1 MKLIAK
7 SAVLLAI
14 IAALLSFIKFD
25 YCRTNGWSPPS
36 DYIHA
41 CYSDLP
47 ALFGERGLITNT
59 WPYSSATNAVEYPP
73 VTGVVMWATSFI
85 VSDLVSDN
93 GDKYRN
99 YFDVN
104 ALLIALLFIASVIFL
119 KKLKPQLWY
128 LLPVAPAVVASLY
141 INWDIWAVVS
151 ALAAI
156 YYFDVGKYNKS
167 AIALGLSIATK
178 FFPIVLLLPIAL
190 ILFRKSKVKE
200 LIRYLAITSATW
212 LLINLPFIIT
222 TPVGWFRF
230 FKLNSERA
238 ADWGSIWHA
247 LEIFGWEISPLNLIS
262 IIAFAIL
269 ALAFML
275 FVYGIPEVPTLA
287 SIAFF
292 LVAIFAITS
301 KVYSP
306 QYVLWLTPLAILAMV
321 DKKDRSDFW
330 IWQFAELIYHFAIWQ
345 YLAEIAGAEFAIP
358 AGAYA
363 TAILLRVA
371 ALTWFCL
378 RLMRRS
384 TPKFGPQ
391 NLEFLSGVGQG
402 YA

>member
-1 MKLIAK
+1 
-7 SAVLLAI
+7 
-14 IAALLSFIKFD
+14 
-25 YCRTNGWSPPS
+25 
-36 DYIHA
+36 
-41 CYSDLP
+41 
-47 ALFGERGLITNT
+47 
-59 WPYSSATNAVEYPP
+59 VEYPP
-73 VTGVVMWATSFI
+73 VTGLIMWATSF
-85 VSDLVSDN
+85 LVGN
-93 GDKYRN
+93 GEDKYRN
-99 YFDVN
+99 YFDIN
-104 ALLIALLFIASVIFL
+104 ALLVALVFIATVIFL

-128 LLPVAPAVVASLY
+128 LFPIAPAVIASLY

-190 ILFRKSKVKE
+190 ILIRKSKIRE
-200 LIRYLAITSATW
+200 LILYITYTSITW

-222 TPVGWFRF
+222 TPAGWFRF

-247 LEIFGWEISPLNLIS
+247 LEIFGLKINHLNLIS
-262 IIAFAIL
+262 IIAFAVV
-269 ALAFML
+269 ALAFTL
-275 FVYGIPEVPTLA
+275 FVYGISEVPKLA

-292 LVAIFAITS
+292 IVAIFVTAS

-306 QYVLWLTPLAILAMV
+306 QYILWLTPLAILAMV
-321 DKKDRSDFW
+321 DKKDRFDFW
-330 IWQFAELIYHFAIWQ
+330 VWQFAELIYHFAIWQ
-345 YLAEIAGAEFAIP
+345 YLAEVSGASFAIP

-363 TAILLRVA
+363 AAILLRVG

-378 RLMRRS
+378 RIMRRS

>member
-14 IAALLSFIKFD
+14 IAALISFVKFD
-25 YCRTNGWSPPS
+25 YCRSNGWAPPG

-41 CYSDLP
+41 CYSDFP
-47 ALFGERGLITNT
+47 ALFGERGLITNA

-73 VTGVVMWATSFI
+73 VTGVIMWATSF
-85 VSDLVSDN
+85 LVSDGEN
-93 GDKYRN
+93 KFRN

-104 ALLIALLFIASVIFL
+104 ALLIALIFIATVVFL

-141 INWDIWAVVS
+141 INWDLWAVIS

-156 YYFDVGKYNKS
+156 YYFDVGKYHKS

-190 ILFRKSKVKE
+190 IFFRKSKIQE
-200 LIRYLAITSATW
+200 LIRYIAITFATW

-222 TPVGWFRF
+222 TPTGWLRF

-247 LEIFGWEISPLNLIS
+247 LEIFGLKINYLNLIS
-262 IIAFAIL
+262 IIAFAVV
-269 ALAFML
+269 ALAFTL
-275 FVYGIPEVPTLA
+275 FVYGIPEVPKLA

-292 LVAIFAITS
+292 IVAIFVTAS

-306 QYVLWLTPLAILAMV
+306 QYILWLTPLAILAMI
-321 DKKDRSDFW
+321 DKKDRFDFW

-345 YLAEIAGAEFAIP
+345 YLAEVSGAQFAIP

-378 RLMRRS
+378 RIMRRS

>member
-14 IAALLSFIKFD
+14 IAALISFIKFD
-25 YCRTNGWSPPS
+25 YCRENGWAPPG

-41 CYSDLP
+41 CYSDFP
-47 ALFGERGLITNT
+47 ALFGARGLITNS

-73 VTGVVMWATSFI
+73 VTGLIMWATSF
-85 VSDLVSDN
+85 LVGN
-93 GDKYRN
+93 GEDKFIN

-104 ALLIALLFIASVIFL
+104 ALLVALLFIATVVIL
-119 KKLKPQLWY
+119 KKLKPELWY
-128 LLPVAPAVVASLY
+128 LLPIAPAVVASLY
-141 INWDIWAVVS
+141 INWDIWAVIS

-190 ILFRKSKVKE
+190 ILFRKSKLKE
-200 LIRYLAITSATW
+200 LILYLAFTSATW

-222 TPVGWFRF
+222 TPTGWLRF
-230 FKLNSERA
+230 FKLNSERS

-247 LEIFGWEISPLNLIS
+247 LEIFGLKINHLNLITV
-262 IIAFAIL
+262 IAFAL
-269 ALAFML
+269 GALAFTL
-275 FVYGIPEVPTLA
+275 FVFGIPEVPKLA
-287 SIAFF
+287 TIAIFI
-292 LVAIFAITS
+292 VAIFVTTS

-306 QYVLWLTPLAILAMV
+306 QYILWLTPLAILAMV
-321 DKKDRSDFW
+321 DKKDRFDFW
-330 IWQFAELIYHFAIWQ
+330 VWQFAELIYHFAIWQ
-345 YLAEIAGAEFAIP
+345 YLAEVSGASFAIP

-363 TAILLRVA
+363 AAIVLRIA

>member
-7 SAVLLAI
+7 SAIFLAI
-14 IAALLSFIKFD
+14 IATLISFVKFEN
-25 YCRTNGWSPPS
+25 CRSNGWSPPS

-47 ALFGERGLITNT
+47 ALFGERGLILNT

-73 VTGVVMWATSFI
+73 VTGLVMWATSY
-85 VSDLVSDN
+85 LV
-93 GDKYRN
+93 GDSGNKYRN

-104 ALLIALLFIASVIFL
+104 ALLIALLFIASVILL
-119 KKLKPQLWY
+119 KKLKPNLWY

-141 INWDIWAVVS
+141 INWDIWAVIS

-190 ILFRKSKVKE
+190 ILCRKAKIRE
-200 LIRYLAITSATW
+200 LIIYLSVTIATW

-230 FKLNSERA
+230 FKLNSERS
-238 ADWGSIWHA
+238 ADWGSIWHSF
-247 LEIFGWEISPLNLIS
+247 EIFGLKISQLNLIS
-262 IIAFAIL
+262 LIVFSL
-269 ALAFML
+269 GALAYSL
-275 FVYGIPEVPTLA
+275 FVFGITEVPSLA

-292 LVAIFAITS
+292 IVAIFVTAS

-321 DKKDRSDFW
+321 DKKDRLDFW

-345 YLAEIAGAEFAIP
+345 YLAEVAGAHFAIP

-363 TAILLRVA
+363 AAILLRVA
-371 ALTWFCL
+371 SLTWFSL
-378 RLMRRS
+378 RIMRKS

-402 YA
+402 YP

>member
-14 IAALLSFIKFD
+14 IAALLSFVKFD
-25 YCRTNGWSPPS
+25 YCRSNGWTPPG

-41 CYSDLP
+41 CYSDFP
-47 ALFGERGLITNT
+47 ALFGDRGLITNS

-73 VTGVVMWATSFI
+73 LTGLVMWATSF
-85 VSDLVSDN
+85 LVGN
-93 GDKYRN
+93 GEDKFQN

-104 ALLIALLFIASVIFL
+104 ALLVALLFIATVVFL
-119 KKLKPQLWY
+119 KKLKPELWY
-128 LLPVAPAVVASLY
+128 LFPIAPAVVASLY
-141 INWDIWAVVS
+141 INWDIWAVIS

-156 YYFDVGKYNKS
+156 YYFDIGKYNKS
-167 AIALGLSIATK
+167 AIALGISIATK

-190 ILFRKSKVKE
+190 ILIRKSKIRE
-200 LIRYLAITSATW
+200 LILYIAYTSITW

-247 LEIFGWEISPLNLIS
+247 LEIFGLNIKQLNLVSLIV
-262 IIAFAIL
+262 FAL
-269 ALAFML
+269 GALAFTL
-275 FVYGIPEVPTLA
+275 FVFGIPEVPKLA
-287 SIAFF
+287 TIAFF
-292 LVAIFAITS
+292 IVAIFVTAS

-321 DKKDRSDFW
+321 DKKDRFDFW
-330 IWQFAELIYHFAIWQ
+330 VWQFAELIYHFAIWQ
-345 YLAEIAGAEFAIP
+345 YLAEVSGASFAIP

-363 TAILLRVA
+363 VAIVLRIA

>member
-14 IAALLSFIKFD
+14 IAALISFIKFD
-25 YCRTNGWSPPS
+25 YCRSNGWTPPG

-41 CYSDLP
+41 CYSDFP
-47 ALFGERGLITNT
+47 ALFGDRGLIANS

-73 VTGVVMWATSFI
+73 VTGLVMWATSF
-85 VSDLVSDN
+85 LVGS
-93 GDKYRN
+93 GEDKYRN
-99 YFDVN
+99 YFDIN
-104 ALLIALLFIASVIFL
+104 ALLVALIFIATVIFL
-119 KKLKPQLWY
+119 KKLKPELWY
-128 LLPVAPAVVASLY
+128 LLPIAPAVVASLY
-141 INWDIWAVVS
+141 INWDIWAVIS

-156 YYFDVGKYNKS
+156 YYFDVGKYHKS

-190 ILFRKSKVKE
+190 ILFRKSKIRE
-200 LIRYLAITSATW
+200 LILYIAVTSTTW

-222 TPVGWFRF
+222 TPTGWLRF

-247 LEIFGWEISPLNLIS
+247 LEIFGLNIKQLNLVSLIV
-262 IIAFAIL
+262 FL
-269 ALAFML
+269 VGALAFTL
-275 FVYGIPEVPTLA
+275 FVYGIPDVPKLA
-287 SIAFF
+287 TIAFF
-292 LVAIFAITS
+292 IVAIFVTAS

-321 DKKDRSDFW
+321 DKKDRFDFW

-345 YLAEIAGAEFAIP
+345 YLAEVSGAEFAIP

-363 TAILLRVA
+363 VAIVLRIA

-378 RLMRRS
+378 RIMRRS

>member
-14 IAALLSFIKFD
+14 IAALLSFVKFD
-25 YCRTNGWSPPS
+25 YCRSNGWTPPG

-41 CYSDLP
+41 CYSDFP
-47 ALFGERGLITNT
+47 ALFGDRGLITNS

-73 VTGVVMWATSFI
+73 LTGLVMWATSF
-85 VSDLVSDN
+85 LVGN
-93 GDKYRN
+93 GEDKFRN
-99 YFDVN
+99 YFDIN
-104 ALLIALLFIASVIFL
+104 ALLVALLFIATVVFL
-119 KKLKPQLWY
+119 KKLKPELWY
-128 LLPVAPAVVASLY
+128 LFPIAPAVVASLY
-141 INWDIWAVVS
+141 INWDIWAVIS

-167 AIALGLSIATK
+167 AIALGISIATK

-190 ILFRKSKVKE
+190 ILIRKAKVRE
-200 LIRYLAITSATW
+200 LVLYIAYTSITW

-247 LEIFGWEISPLNLIS
+247 LEIFGLNIKQLNLVS
-262 IIAFAIL
+262 LVVFAL
-269 ALAFML
+269 GALAFTL
-275 FVYGIPEVPTLA
+275 FVFGIPEVPKLA
-287 SIAFF
+287 TIAFF
-292 LVAIFAITS
+292 IVAIFVTAS

-306 QYVLWLTPLAILAMV
+306 QYVLWLTPLAILAMI
-321 DKKDRSDFW
+321 DKKDRFDFW
-330 IWQFAELIYHFAIWQ
+330 VWQFAELIYHFAIWQ
-345 YLAEIAGAEFAIP
+345 YLAEVSGASFAIP

-363 TAILLRVA
+363 LAIVLRVG

>member
-14 IAALLSFIKFD
+14 IAALISFVKFD
-25 YCRTNGWSPPS
+25 YCRSNGWAPPG

-41 CYSDLP
+41 CYSDFP
-47 ALFGERGLITNT
+47 ALFGERGLITNA
-59 WPYSSATNAVEYPP
+59 WPYSSSTNAVEYPP
-73 VTGVVMWATSFI
+73 VTGVIMWATSF
-85 VSDLVSDN
+85 LV
-93 GDKYRN
+93 GDGEDKFRN

-104 ALLIALLFIASVIFL
+104 ALLIAILFIATVVFL

-141 INWDIWAVVS
+141 INWDLWAVIS

-156 YYFDVGKYNKS
+156 YYFDVGKYHKS

-178 FFPIVLLLPIAL
+178 FFPIVLLLPITL
-190 ILFRKSKVKE
+190 IFFRKSKIQE
-200 LIRYLAITSATW
+200 LIRYIAITFAIW

-222 TPVGWFRF
+222 TPTGWLRF

-247 LEIFGWEISPLNLIS
+247 LEIFGLKINHLNLIS
-262 IIAFAIL
+262 IIAFAVV
-269 ALAFML
+269 ALAFTL
-275 FVYGIPEVPTLA
+275 FVYGIPEVPKLA

-292 LVAIFAITS
+292 IVAIFVTAS

-306 QYVLWLTPLAILAMV
+306 QYILWLTPLAILAMI
-321 DKKDRSDFW
+321 DKKDRFDFW

-345 YLAEIAGAEFAIP
+345 YLAEVSGAQFAIP

-378 RLMRRS
+378 RIMRRS

>member
-14 IAALLSFIKFD
+14 IAALLSFVKFD
-25 YCRTNGWSPPS
+25 YCRSNGWTPPG

-41 CYSDLP
+41 CYSDFP
-47 ALFGERGLITNT
+47 ALFGDRGLITNS

-73 VTGVVMWATSFI
+73 LTGLVMWATSF
-85 VSDLVSDN
+85 LVGN
-93 GDKYRN
+93 GEDKFRN
-99 YFDVN
+99 YFDIN
-104 ALLIALLFIASVIFL
+104 ALLVALLFIATVVFL
-119 KKLKPQLWY
+119 KKLKPELWY
-128 LLPVAPAVVASLY
+128 LFPIAPAVVASLY
-141 INWDIWAVVS
+141 INWDIWAVIS

-167 AIALGLSIATK
+167 AIALGISIATK

-190 ILFRKSKVKE
+190 ILIRKAKVRE
-200 LIRYLAITSATW
+200 LVLYIAYTSITW

-247 LEIFGWEISPLNLIS
+247 LEIFGLNIKQLNLVSLIV
-262 IIAFAIL
+262 FAL
-269 ALAFML
+269 GALAFTL
-275 FVYGIPEVPTLA
+275 FVFGIPEVPKLA
-287 SIAFF
+287 TIAFF
-292 LVAIFAITS
+292 IVAIFVTAS

-306 QYVLWLTPLAILAMV
+306 QYVLWLTPLAILAMI
-321 DKKDRSDFW
+321 DKKDRFDFW
-330 IWQFAELIYHFAIWQ
+330 VWQFAELIYHFAIWQ
-345 YLAEIAGAEFAIP
+345 YLAEVSGASFAIP

-363 TAILLRVA
+363 LAIVLRVG

>member
-14 IAALLSFIKFD
+14 IASLISFLKFD
-25 YCRTNGWSPPS
+25 YCRSNGWTPPG

-41 CYSDLP
+41 CYSDFP
-47 ALFGERGLITNT
+47 ALFGERGLITNS

-73 VTGVVMWATSFI
+73 VTGLIMWATSF
-85 VSDLVSDN
+85 LV
-93 GDKYRN
+93 GGGEDKYRN
-99 YFDVN
+99 YFDIN
-104 ALLIALLFIASVIFL
+104 ALLVALIFIATVIFL

-128 LLPVAPAVVASLY
+128 LFPIAPAVVASLY
-141 INWDIWAVVS
+141 INWDIWAVIS

-190 ILFRKSKVKE
+190 ILIRKSKIRE
-200 LIRYLAITSATW
+200 LILYIAYTSITW
-212 LLINLPFIIT
+212 LVINLPFIIT
-222 TPVGWFRF
+222 TPAGWFRF

-247 LEIFGWEISPLNLIS
+247 LEIFGLKINHLNLIS
-262 IIAFAIL
+262 VIAFAVV
-269 ALAFML
+269 ALAFTL
-275 FVYGIPEVPTLA
+275 FVFGISDVPKLA

-292 LVAIFAITS
+292 IVAIFVTAS

-306 QYVLWLTPLAILAMV
+306 QYILWLTPLAILAMV
-321 DKKDRSDFW
+321 DKKDRFDFW
-330 IWQFAELIYHFAIWQ
+330 VWQFAELIYHFAIWQ
-345 YLAEIAGAEFAIP
+345 YLAEVSGASFAIP

-363 TAILLRVA
+363 TAILLRVG
-371 ALTWFCL
+371 ALTWFSL

>member
-14 IAALLSFIKFD
+14 IAALISFIKFD
-25 YCRTNGWSPPS
+25 YCRSNGWTPPG

-41 CYSDLP
+41 CYSDFP
-47 ALFGERGLITNT
+47 ALFGDRGLITNS

-73 VTGVVMWATSFI
+73 VTGLVMWVTSF
-85 VSDLVSDN
+85 LV
-93 GDKYRN
+93 GDGEDKFVN
-99 YFDVN
+99 YFDIN
-104 ALLIALLFIASVIFL
+104 ALLVALLFIATVVFL
-119 KKLKPQLWY
+119 KKLKPELWY
-128 LLPVAPAVVASLY
+128 LLPIAPAVVASLY
-141 INWDIWAVVS
+141 INWDIWAVIS

-156 YYFDVGKYNKS
+156 YYFDVGKYHKS

-190 ILFRKSKVKE
+190 ILFRKSKIRE
-200 LIRYLAITSATW
+200 LVLYIAVTFTTW

-222 TPVGWFRF
+222 TPTGWLRF

-247 LEIFGWEISPLNLIS
+247 LEIFGLNIKQLNLVSLIV
-262 IIAFAIL
+262 FL
-269 ALAFML
+269 VGALAFTL
-275 FVYGIPEVPTLA
+275 FVYGIPDVPKLA
-287 SIAFF
+287 TIAFF
-292 LVAIFAITS
+292 IVVIFVTAS

-321 DKKDRSDFW
+321 DKKDRFDFW
-330 IWQFAELIYHFAIWQ
+330 VWQFAELIYHFAIWQ
-345 YLAEIAGAEFAIP
+345 YLAEVSGAEFAIP

-363 TAILLRVA
+363 VAIMLRIA

-378 RLMRRS
+378 RIMRRS

-402 YA
+402 YP

>member
-7 SAVLLAI
+7 SAIFLAI
-14 IAALLSFIKFD
+14 IATLISFVKFEN
-25 YCRTNGWSPPS
+25 CRSNGWSPPS

-47 ALFGERGLITNT
+47 ALFGERGLILNT

-73 VTGVVMWATSFI
+73 VTGLVMWATSY
-85 VSDLVSDN
+85 LV
-93 GDKYRN
+93 GDSGNKYRN

-104 ALLIALLFIASVIFL
+104 ALLIALLFIASVILL
-119 KKLKPQLWY
+119 KKLKPNLWY

-141 INWDIWAVVS
+141 INWDIWAVII

-178 FFPIVLLLPIAL
+178 FFPIVLLLPIVL
-190 ILFRKSKVKE
+190 ILFRKAKIRE
-200 LIRYLAITSATW
+200 LIIYLSVTIATW

-222 TPVGWFRF
+222 TPAGWFRF

-238 ADWGSIWHA
+238 ADWGSIWHSF
-247 LEIFGWEISPLNLIS
+247 EIFGLKINQLNLIS
-262 IIAFAIL
+262 LIVFSL
-269 ALAFML
+269 GALAYSL
-275 FVYGIPEVPTLA
+275 FVFGITEVPSLA

-292 LVAIFAITS
+292 IVAIFVTAS

-321 DKKDRSDFW
+321 DKKDRLDFW

-345 YLAEIAGAEFAIP
+345 YLAEVAGAQFAIP
-358 AGAYA
+358 AGVYA
-363 TAILLRVA
+363 AAILLRVA
-371 ALTWFCL
+371 ALTWLSL
-378 RLMRRS
+378 RIMRRS

-402 YA
+402 YP

>member
-7 SAVLLAI
+7 SAIFLAI
-14 IAALLSFIKFD
+14 IATLISFVKFEN
-25 YCRTNGWSPPS
+25 CRSNGWSPPS

-47 ALFGERGLITNT
+47 ALFGERGLILNT

-73 VTGVVMWATSFI
+73 VTGLVMWATSY
-85 VSDLVSDN
+85 LV
-93 GDKYRN
+93 GDSGNKYRN

-104 ALLIALLFIASVIFL
+104 ALLIALLFIASVILL
-119 KKLKPQLWY
+119 KKLKPNLWY

-141 INWDIWAVVS
+141 INWDIWAIIS

-190 ILFRKSKVKE
+190 ILCRKAKIRE
-200 LIRYLAITSATW
+200 LIIYLSVTIATW

-230 FKLNSERA
+230 FKLNSERS
-238 ADWGSIWHA
+238 ADWGSIWHSF
-247 LEIFGWEISPLNLIS
+247 EIFGLKISQLNLIS
-262 IIAFAIL
+262 LIVFSL
-269 ALAFML
+269 GALAYSL
-275 FVYGIPEVPTLA
+275 FVFGITEVPSLA

-292 LVAIFAITS
+292 IVAIFVTAS

-321 DKKDRSDFW
+321 DKKDRLDFW

-345 YLAEIAGAEFAIP
+345 YLAEVAGAHFAIP

-363 TAILLRVA
+363 AAILLRVA
-371 ALTWFCL
+371 ALTWFSL
-378 RLMRRS
+378 RIMRRS

-402 YA
+402 YP

>member
-14 IAALLSFIKFD
+14 IAALISFIKFD
-25 YCRTNGWSPPS
+25 YCRENGWAPPG

-41 CYSDLP
+41 CYSDFP
-47 ALFGERGLITNT
+47 ALFGARGLITNS

-73 VTGVVMWATSFI
+73 VTGLIMWATSF
-85 VSDLVSDN
+85 LVGN
-93 GDKYRN
+93 GEDKFIN

-104 ALLIALLFIASVIFL
+104 ALLVALLFIATVVIL
-119 KKLKPQLWY
+119 KKLKPELWY
-128 LLPVAPAVVASLY
+128 LLPIAPAVVASLY
-141 INWDIWAVVS
+141 INWDIWAVIS

-190 ILFRKSKVKE
+190 ILFRKSKLKE
-200 LIRYLAITSATW
+200 LILYLAYASVTW

-222 TPVGWFRF
+222 TPTGWLRF
-230 FKLNSERA
+230 FKLNSERS

-247 LEIFGWEISPLNLIS
+247 LEIFGLKINHLNLITV
-262 IIAFAIL
+262 IAFAL
-269 ALAFML
+269 GALAFTL
-275 FVYGIPEVPTLA
+275 FVFGIPEVPKLA
-287 SIAFF
+287 TIAFF
-292 LVAIFAITS
+292 IVAIFVTTS

-306 QYVLWLTPLAILAMV
+306 QYILWLTPLAILAMV
-321 DKKDRSDFW
+321 DKKDRFDFW
-330 IWQFAELIYHFAIWQ
+330 VWQFAELIYHFAIWQ
-345 YLAEIAGAEFAIP
+345 YLAEISGASFAIP

-363 TAILLRVA
+363 AAIVLRIA

>member
-73 VTGVVMWATSFI
+73 VTGLVMWATSF
-85 VSDLVSDN
+85 LVSDN
-93 GDKYRN
+93 GNKYRN

-104 ALLIALLFIASVIFL
+104 ALLITLLFIASVIFL

-178 FFPIVLLLPIAL
+178 FFPIVLLFPIAL

-247 LEIFGWEISPLNLIS
+247 LEIFGWKISPLNLIS

-292 LVAIFAITS
+292 VVAIFAITS

-321 DKKDRSDFW
+321 DKKDRLDFW

-378 RLMRRS
+378 RIMRRS

>member
-1 MKLIAK
+1 
-7 SAVLLAI
+7 
-14 IAALLSFIKFD
+14 
-25 YCRTNGWSPPS
+25 
-36 DYIHA
+36 
-41 CYSDLP
+41 
-47 ALFGERGLITNT
+47 
-59 WPYSSATNAVEYPP
+59 
-73 VTGVVMWATSFI
+73 
-85 VSDLVSDN
+85 
-93 GDKYRN
+93 
-99 YFDVN
+99 
-104 ALLIALLFIASVIFL
+104 
-119 KKLKPQLWY
+119 
-128 LLPVAPAVVASLY
+128 
-141 INWDIWAVVS
+141 
-151 ALAAI
+151 
-156 YYFDVGKYNKS
+156 
-167 AIALGLSIATK
+167 
-178 FFPIVLLLPIAL
+178 
-190 ILFRKSKVKE
+190 
-200 LIRYLAITSATW
+200 
-212 LLINLPFIIT
+212 
-222 TPVGWFRF
+222 
-230 FKLNSERA
+230 LNSERA

-247 LEIFGWEISPLNLIS
+247 LEIFGWKIGPLNLIS

-269 ALAFML
+269 ALAFTL

-292 LVAIFAITS
+292 IVAIFAITS

-378 RLMRRS
+378 RIMRRS

>member
-14 IAALLSFIKFD
+14 IAALLSFVKFD
-25 YCRTNGWSPPS
+25 YCRSNGWTPPG

-41 CYSDLP
+41 CYSDFP
-47 ALFGERGLITNT
+47 ALFGDRGLITNS

-73 VTGVVMWATSFI
+73 LTGLVMWTTSF
-85 VSDLVSDN
+85 LVGN
-93 GDKYRN
+93 GEDKFRN
-99 YFDVN
+99 YFDIN
-104 ALLIALLFIASVIFL
+104 SLLVALLFIATVVFL
-119 KKLKPQLWY
+119 KKLKPELWY
-128 LLPVAPAVVASLY
+128 LFPIAPAVVASLY
-141 INWDIWAVVS
+141 INWDIWAVIS

-167 AIALGLSIATK
+167 AIALGISIATK

-190 ILFRKSKVKE
+190 ILIRKSKIRE
-200 LIRYLAITSATW
+200 LILYIVYTSITW

-247 LEIFGWEISPLNLIS
+247 LEIFGLNIKQLNLVSLIV
-262 IIAFAIL
+262 FAL
-269 ALAFML
+269 GALAFTL
-275 FVYGIPEVPTLA
+275 FVFGIPEVPKLA
-287 SIAFF
+287 TIAFF
-292 LVAIFAITS
+292 IVAIFVTAS

-306 QYVLWLTPLAILAMV
+306 QYVLWLTPLAILAMI
-321 DKKDRSDFW
+321 DKKDRFDFW
-330 IWQFAELIYHFAIWQ
+330 VWQFAELIYHFAIWQ
-345 YLAEIAGAEFAIP
+345 YLAEVSGASFAIP

-363 TAILLRVA
+363 VAIVLRIA

>member
-14 IAALLSFIKFD
+14 IAALLSFLKFD
-25 YCRTNGWSPPS
+25 YCRSNGWAPPS

-47 ALFGERGLITNT
+47 ALFGERGLITNS

-73 VTGVVMWATSFI
+73 VTGVVMWATSF
-85 VSDLVSDN
+85 LVSDN
-93 GDKYRN
+93 GNKYRN

-151 ALAAI
+151 ALVAI

-178 FFPIVLLLPIAL
+178 FFPVVLLLPIAL
-190 ILFRKSKVKE
+190 ILFRKSKIKE
-200 LIRYLAITSATW
+200 LVRYLVITSGTW

-222 TPVGWFRF
+222 TPAGWLRF

-247 LEIFGWEISPLNLIS
+247 LEIFGLKISHLNLVS
-262 IIAFAIL
+262 IVAFAIL
-269 ALAFML
+269 ALAFTL
-275 FVYGIPEVPTLA
+275 FVFGIPEVPTLA

-292 LVAIFAITS
+292 IVAIFITAS

-306 QYVLWLTPLAILAMV
+306 QYVLWLTPLAILAMI
-321 DKKDRSDFW
+321 DKKDRLDFW

-363 TAILLRVA
+363 AAILLRVA

-378 RLMRRS
+378 RIMRRS

>member
-14 IAALLSFIKFD
+14 IAALISFVKFD
-25 YCRTNGWSPPS
+25 YCRSNGWAPPG

-41 CYSDLP
+41 CYSDFP
-47 ALFGERGLITNT
+47 ALFGERGLITNA

-73 VTGVVMWATSFI
+73 VTGVIMWATSF
-85 VSDLVSDN
+85 LVSDGEN
-93 GDKYRN
+93 KFRN

-104 ALLIALLFIASVIFL
+104 ALLIALLFIATVVFL

-141 INWDIWAVVS
+141 INWDLWAVIS

-156 YYFDVGKYNKS
+156 YYFDVGKYDKS

-190 ILFRKSKVKE
+190 IFFRKSKIQE
-200 LIRYLAITSATW
+200 LIRYIAITFATW

-222 TPVGWFRF
+222 TPTGWLRF
-230 FKLNSERA
+230 FKLNSDRA

-247 LEIFGWEISPLNLIS
+247 LEIFGLKINHLNLIS
-262 IIAFAIL
+262 IIAFAVV
-269 ALAFML
+269 ALAFTL
-275 FVYGIPEVPTLA
+275 FVYGIPEVPKLA

-292 LVAIFAITS
+292 IVAIFVTAS

-306 QYVLWLTPLAILAMV
+306 QYILWLTPLAILAMI
-321 DKKDRSDFW
+321 DKKDRFDFW

-345 YLAEIAGAEFAIP
+345 YLAEVSGAQFAIP

-378 RLMRRS
+378 RIMRRS

>member
-14 IAALLSFIKFD
+14 IAALISFVKFD
-25 YCRTNGWSPPS
+25 YCRSNGWAPPG

-41 CYSDLP
+41 CYSDFP
-47 ALFGERGLITNT
+47 ALFGERGLITNA

-73 VTGVVMWATSFI
+73 VTGVIMWATSF
-85 VSDLVSDN
+85 LVSDGEN
-93 GDKYRN
+93 KFRN

-104 ALLIALLFIASVIFL
+104 ALLIALLFIATVVFL

-141 INWDIWAVVS
+141 INWDLWAVIS

-156 YYFDVGKYNKS
+156 YYFDVGKYHKS

-190 ILFRKSKVKE
+190 IFFRKSKIQE
-200 LIRYLAITSATW
+200 LIRYIAITFATW

-222 TPVGWFRF
+222 TPTGWLRF

-247 LEIFGWEISPLNLIS
+247 LEIFGLKINHLNLIS
-262 IIAFAIL
+262 IIAFAVV
-269 ALAFML
+269 ALAFTL
-275 FVYGIPEVPTLA
+275 FVYGIPEVPKLA

-292 LVAIFAITS
+292 IVAIFVTAS

-306 QYVLWLTPLAILAMV
+306 QYILWLTPLAILAMI
-321 DKKDRSDFW
+321 DKKDRFDFW

-345 YLAEIAGAEFAIP
+345 YLAEVSGAQFAIP

-378 RLMRRS
+378 RIMRRS

>member
-14 IAALLSFIKFD
+14 IAALISFIKFD
-25 YCRTNGWSPPS
+25 YCRENGWAPPG

-41 CYSDLP
+41 CYSDFP
-47 ALFGERGLITNT
+47 ALFGARGLITNS
-59 WPYSSATNAVEYPP
+59 WPYSSATKAVEYPP
-73 VTGVVMWATSFI
+73 VTGLIMWATSF
-85 VSDLVSDN
+85 LVGN
-93 GDKYRN
+93 GEDKFIN

-104 ALLIALLFIASVIFL
+104 ALLVALLFIATVVFL
-119 KKLKPQLWY
+119 KKLKPELWY
-128 LLPVAPAVVASLY
+128 LLPIAPAVVASLY
-141 INWDIWAVVS
+141 INWDIWAVIS

-178 FFPIVLLLPIAL
+178 FFPIVLLLPISL
-190 ILFRKSKVKE
+190 ILFRKSKLKE
-200 LIRYLAITSATW
+200 LILYLAFTSATW

-222 TPVGWFRF
+222 TPTGWLRF
-230 FKLNSERA
+230 FKLNSERS

-247 LEIFGWEISPLNLIS
+247 LEIFGLKINHLNLITV
-262 IIAFAIL
+262 IAFAL
-269 ALAFML
+269 GALAFTL
-275 FVYGIPEVPTLA
+275 FVFGIPEVPKLA
-287 SIAFF
+287 TIAFF
-292 LVAIFAITS
+292 IVAIFVTTS

-306 QYVLWLTPLAILAMV
+306 QYILWLTPLAILAMV
-321 DKKDRSDFW
+321 DKKDRFDFW
-330 IWQFAELIYHFAIWQ
+330 VWQFAELIYHFAIWQ
-345 YLAEIAGAEFAIP
+345 YLAEVSGASFAIP

-363 TAILLRVA
+363 AAIVLRIA

>member
-14 IAALLSFIKFD
+14 IAALLSFVKFD
-25 YCRTNGWSPPS
+25 YCRSNGWTPPG

-41 CYSDLP
+41 CYSDFP
-47 ALFGERGLITNT
+47 ALFGDRGLITNS

-73 VTGVVMWATSFI
+73 LTGLVMWTTSF
-85 VSDLVSDN
+85 LV
-93 GDKYRN
+93 GTGEDKFRN
-99 YFDVN
+99 YFDIN
-104 ALLIALLFIASVIFL
+104 ALLVALLFIASVVFL
-119 KKLKPQLWY
+119 KKLKPELWY
-128 LLPVAPAVVASLY
+128 LFPIAPAVVASLY
-141 INWDIWAVVS
+141 INWDIWAVIS

-167 AIALGLSIATK
+167 AIALGISIATK

-190 ILFRKSKVKE
+190 ILIRKSKIRE
-200 LIRYLAITSATW
+200 LILYIVYTSITW

-247 LEIFGWEISPLNLIS
+247 LEIFGLNIKQLNLVSLIV
-262 IIAFAIL
+262 FAL
-269 ALAFML
+269 GALAFTL
-275 FVYGIPEVPTLA
+275 FVFRIPEVPKLA
-287 SIAFF
+287 TIAFF
-292 LVAIFAITS
+292 IVAIFVTAS

-321 DKKDRSDFW
+321 DKKDRFDFW
-330 IWQFAELIYHFAIWQ
+330 VWQFAELIYHFAIWQ
-345 YLAEIAGAEFAIP
+345 YLAEVSGASFAIP

-363 TAILLRVA
+363 VAIVLRIA

>member
-7 SAVLLAI
+7 SAIFLAI
-14 IAALLSFIKFD
+14 IATLISFVKFEN
-25 YCRTNGWSPPS
+25 CRSNGWSPPS

-47 ALFGERGLITNT
+47 ALFGERGLILNT

-73 VTGVVMWATSFI
+73 VTGLVMWATSY
-85 VSDLVSDN
+85 LV
-93 GDKYRN
+93 GDSGNKYRN

-104 ALLIALLFIASVIFL
+104 ALLIALLFIASVILL
-119 KKLKPQLWY
+119 KKLKPNLWY

-141 INWDIWAVVS
+141 INWDIWAVIS

-190 ILFRKSKVKE
+190 ILCRKAKIRE
-200 LIRYLAITSATW
+200 LIIYLSVTIATW

-230 FKLNSERA
+230 FKLNSERS
-238 ADWGSIWHA
+238 ADWGSIWHSF
-247 LEIFGWEISPLNLIS
+247 EIFGLKISQLNLIS
-262 IIAFAIL
+262 LIVFSL
-269 ALAFML
+269 GALSYSL
-275 FVYGIPEVPTLA
+275 FVFGITEVPSLA

-292 LVAIFAITS
+292 IVAIFVTAS

-321 DKKDRSDFW
+321 DKKDRLDFW

-345 YLAEIAGAEFAIP
+345 YLAEVAGAQFAIP

-363 TAILLRVA
+363 AAILLRVA
-371 ALTWFCL
+371 ALTWFSL
-378 RLMRRS
+378 RIMRRS

-402 YA
+402 YP

>member
-14 IAALLSFIKFD
+14 IAALISFVKFD
-25 YCRTNGWSPPS
+25 YCRSNGWTPPG

-41 CYSDLP
+41 CYSDFP

-73 VTGVVMWATSFI
+73 VTGLIMWATSF
-85 VSDLVSDN
+85 LV
-93 GDKYRN
+93 GDGENKFRN
-99 YFDVN
+99 YFDIN
-104 ALLIALLFIASVIFL
+104 ALLIAILFIATVVFL

-128 LLPVAPAVVASLY
+128 LLPIAPAVVASLY
-141 INWDIWAVVS
+141 INWDIWAVIS

-167 AIALGLSIATK
+167 AIALGVSIATK

-190 ILFRKSKVKE
+190 IFFRKSKVKE
-200 LIRYLAITSATW
+200 LFFYIAITFTTW

-222 TPVGWFRF
+222 TPAGWFRF

-247 LEIFGWEISPLNLIS
+247 LEIFGLKINHLNLIS
-262 IIAFAIL
+262 IITFAVV
-269 ALAFML
+269 ALAFTL
-275 FVYGIPEVPTLA
+275 FVYGIPEVPKLA

-292 LVAIFAITS
+292 IVAIFVTAS

-321 DKKDRSDFW
+321 DKKDRFDFW

-345 YLAEIAGAEFAIP
+345 YLAEVSGAEFAIP

-378 RLMRRS
+378 RIMRRS

>member
-14 IAALLSFIKFD
+14 IAALISFVKFD
-25 YCRTNGWSPPS
+25 YCRSKGWAPPG

-41 CYSDLP
+41 CYSDFP
-47 ALFGERGLITNT
+47 ALFGERGLITNA

-73 VTGVVMWATSFI
+73 VTGLIMWATSF
-85 VSDLVSDN
+85 LV
-93 GDKYRN
+93 GDGENKFRN
-99 YFDVN
+99 YFDIN
-104 ALLIALLFIASVIFL
+104 ALLIAILFIATVVFL

-128 LLPVAPAVVASLY
+128 LLPVAPAVIASLY
-141 INWDIWAVVS
+141 INWDIWAVIS

-167 AIALGLSIATK
+167 AIALGVSIATK
-178 FFPIVLLLPIAL
+178 FFPIVLLLPIVL
-190 ILFRKSKVKE
+190 IFFRKSKVKE
-200 LIRYLAITSATW
+200 LIRYIAITFATW

-222 TPVGWFRF
+222 TPAGWFRF

-247 LEIFGWEISPLNLIS
+247 LEIFGLKINHLNLIS
-262 IIAFAIL
+262 IIAFAL
-269 ALAFML
+269 VALAFTL
-275 FVYGIPEVPTLA
+275 FVYGIPEVPKLA

-292 LVAIFAITS
+292 IVAIFVTAS

-321 DKKDRSDFW
+321 DKKDRFDFW
-330 IWQFAELIYHFAIWQ
+330 VWQFAELIYHFAIWQ
-345 YLAEIAGAEFAIP
+345 YLAEVSGAEFAIP

-378 RLMRRS
+378 RIMRRS

>member
-14 IAALLSFIKFD
+14 IAALISFIKFD
-25 YCRTNGWSPPS
+25 YCRSNGWTPPG

-41 CYSDLP
+41 CYSDFP
-47 ALFGERGLITNT
+47 ALFGDRGLITNS

-73 VTGVVMWATSFI
+73 VTGLIMWVTSF
-85 VSDLVSDN
+85 LV
-93 GDKYRN
+93 GDSEDKFVN
-99 YFDVN
+99 YFDIN
-104 ALLIALLFIASVIFL
+104 ALLVALLFIATVVFL
-119 KKLKPQLWY
+119 KKLKPELWY
-128 LLPVAPAVVASLY
+128 LLPIAPAVVTSLY
-141 INWDIWAVVS
+141 INWDIWAVIS

-156 YYFDVGKYNKS
+156 YYFDVGKYHKS
-167 AIALGLSIATK
+167 AIALGVSIATK

-190 ILFRKSKVKE
+190 ILFRKSKIRE
-200 LIRYLAITSATW
+200 LILYIAVTSTTW

-222 TPVGWFRF
+222 TPTGWLRF

-247 LEIFGWEISPLNLIS
+247 LEIFGLNIKQLNLVSLIV
-262 IIAFAIL
+262 FL
-269 ALAFML
+269 VGALAFTL
-275 FVYGIPEVPTLA
+275 FVYGIPDVPKLA
-287 SIAFF
+287 TIAFF
-292 LVAIFAITS
+292 IVAIFVTAS

-321 DKKDRSDFW
+321 DKKDRFDFW
-330 IWQFAELIYHFAIWQ
+330 VWQFAELIYHFAIWQ
-345 YLAEIAGAEFAIP
+345 YLAEVSGAEFAIP

-363 TAILLRVA
+363 VAIMLRIA

-378 RLMRRS
+378 RIMRRS

>member
-14 IAALLSFIKFD
+14 IAALLSFVKFD
-25 YCRTNGWSPPS
+25 YCRSNGWTPPG

-41 CYSDLP
+41 CYSDFP
-47 ALFGERGLITNT
+47 ALFGDRGLITNS

-73 VTGVVMWATSFI
+73 LTGLVMWATSF
-85 VSDLVSDN
+85 LVGN
-93 GDKYRN
+93 GEDKFQN

-104 ALLIALLFIASVIFL
+104 ALLVALLFIASVVFL
-119 KKLKPQLWY
+119 KKLKPELWY
-128 LLPVAPAVVASLY
+128 LFPIAPAVVASLY
-141 INWDIWAVVS
+141 INWDIWAVIS

-167 AIALGLSIATK
+167 AIALGISIATK

-190 ILFRKSKVKE
+190 ILIRKSKIRE
-200 LIRYLAITSATW
+200 LILYIAYTSITW

-247 LEIFGWEISPLNLIS
+247 LEIFGLNIKQLNLVSLIV
-262 IIAFAIL
+262 FAL
-269 ALAFML
+269 GALAFTL
-275 FVYGIPEVPTLA
+275 FVFRIPEVPKLA
-287 SIAFF
+287 TIAFF
-292 LVAIFAITS
+292 IVAIFVTAS

-306 QYVLWLTPLAILAMV
+306 QYVLWLTPLAILAMI
-321 DKKDRSDFW
+321 DKKDRFDFW
-330 IWQFAELIYHFAIWQ
+330 VWQFAELIYHFAIWQ
-345 YLAEIAGAEFAIP
+345 YLAEVSGASFAIP

-363 TAILLRVA
+363 VAIVLRIA

>member
-14 IAALLSFIKFD
+14 IAALISFLKFD
-25 YCRTNGWSPPS
+25 YCRSNGWTPPG

-41 CYSDLP
+41 CYSDFP
-47 ALFGERGLITNT
+47 ALFGARGLITNS

-73 VTGVVMWATSFI
+73 VTGLIMWATSF
-85 VSDLVSDN
+85 LVGS
-93 GDKYRN
+93 GEDKYRN
-99 YFDVN
+99 YFDIN
-104 ALLIALLFIASVIFL
+104 ALLVALIFIATVIFL

-128 LLPVAPAVVASLY
+128 LFPIAPAVVASLY
-141 INWDIWAVVS
+141 INWDIWAVIS

-190 ILFRKSKVKE
+190 ILIRKSKIRE
-200 LIRYLAITSATW
+200 LILYIAYTSITW
-212 LLINLPFIIT
+212 LVINLPFIIT
-222 TPVGWFRF
+222 TPAGWFRF

-247 LEIFGWEISPLNLIS
+247 LEIFGLKINHLNLIS
-262 IIAFAIL
+262 LIAFAVV
-269 ALAFML
+269 ALAFTL
-275 FVYGIPEVPTLA
+275 FVFGISDVPKLA

-292 LVAIFAITS
+292 IVAIFVTAS

-306 QYVLWLTPLAILAMV
+306 QYILWLTPLAILAMV
-321 DKKDRSDFW
+321 DKKDRFDFW
-330 IWQFAELIYHFAIWQ
+330 VWQFAELIYHFAIWQ
-345 YLAEIAGAEFAIP
+345 YLAEVSGASFAIP

-363 TAILLRVA
+363 TAILLRVG
-371 ALTWFCL
+371 ALTWFSL

>member
-14 IAALLSFIKFD
+14 IATLISFVKFD
-25 YCRTNGWSPPS
+25 YCRSNGWAPPA

-41 CYSDLP
+41 CYSDFP
-47 ALFGERGLITNT
+47 ALFGERGLITNS

-73 VTGVVMWATSFI
+73 ITGVVMWATSF
-85 VSDLVSDN
+85 LV
-93 GDKYRN
+93 GDGENKFRN
-99 YFDVN
+99 YFDIN
-104 ALLIALLFIASVIFL
+104 ALLVALLFIGTVVFL

-128 LLPVAPAVVASLY
+128 LLPIAPAVVASLY
-141 INWDIWAVVS
+141 INWDIWAVIS

-156 YYFDVGKYNKS
+156 YYFDVGKFNKS

-178 FFPIVLLLPIAL
+178 FFPIVLLLPITL
-190 ILFRKSKVKE
+190 IFFRKSKIRE
-200 LIRYLAITSATW
+200 LIHYLAITTLTW

-222 TPVGWFRF
+222 TPTGWFRF

-247 LEIFGWEISPLNLIS
+247 LEIFGLKINQLNLVS
-262 IIAFAIL
+262 IVAFAL
-269 ALAFML
+269 VALAFTL
-275 FVYGIPEVPTLA
+275 FVYGIPEVPKLA

-292 LVAIFAITS
+292 IVAIFVTAS

-306 QYVLWLTPLAILAMV
+306 QYILWLTPLAILAMV
-321 DKKDRSDFW
+321 DKRDRFDFW
-330 IWQFAELIYHFAIWQ
+330 TWQFAELIYHFAIWQ
-345 YLAEIAGAEFAIP
+345 YLAQVSGANFAIP

-363 TAILLRVA
+363 IAILLRVL
-371 ALTWFCL
+371 ALTWFSL
-378 RLMRRS
+378 RIMRRS

>member
-14 IAALLSFIKFD
+14 IAALLSFVKFD
-25 YCRTNGWSPPS
+25 YCRSNGWTPPG

-41 CYSDLP
+41 CYSDFP
-47 ALFGERGLITNT
+47 ALFGDRGLITNS

-73 VTGVVMWATSFI
+73 LTGLVMWATSF
-85 VSDLVSDN
+85 LVGN
-93 GDKYRN
+93 GEDKFRN
-99 YFDVN
+99 YFDIN
-104 ALLIALLFIASVIFL
+104 ALLVALLFIASVVFL
-119 KKLKPQLWY
+119 KKLKPELWY
-128 LLPVAPAVVASLY
+128 LFPIAPAVVASLY
-141 INWDIWAVVS
+141 INWDIWAVIS

-167 AIALGLSIATK
+167 AIALGISIATK

-190 ILFRKSKVKE
+190 ILIRKAKVRE
-200 LIRYLAITSATW
+200 LVLYIAYTSITW

-247 LEIFGWEISPLNLIS
+247 LEIFGLNIKQLNLVSLIV
-262 IIAFAIL
+262 FAL
-269 ALAFML
+269 GALAFTL
-275 FVYGIPEVPTLA
+275 FVFGIPEVPKLA
-287 SIAFF
+287 TIAFF
-292 LVAIFAITS
+292 IVAIFVTAS

-321 DKKDRSDFW
+321 DKKDRFDFW
-330 IWQFAELIYHFAIWQ
+330 VWQIAELIYHFAIWQ
-345 YLAEIAGAEFAIP
+345 YLAEVSGASFAIP

-363 TAILLRVA
+363 VAIVLRIA

>member
-1 MKLIAK
+1 
-7 SAVLLAI
+7 
-14 IAALLSFIKFD
+14 
-25 YCRTNGWSPPS
+25 
-36 DYIHA
+36 
-41 CYSDLP
+41 
-47 ALFGERGLITNT
+47 
-59 WPYSSATNAVEYPP
+59 VEYPP
-73 VTGVVMWATSFI
+73 VTGLIMWATSF
-85 VSDLVSDN
+85 LV
-93 GDKYRN
+93 GDGENKFRN
-99 YFDVN
+99 YFDIN
-104 ALLIALLFIASVIFL
+104 ALLIAILFIATVVFL

-128 LLPVAPAVVASLY
+128 LLPIAPAVVASLY
-141 INWDIWAVVS
+141 INWDIWAVIS

-167 AIALGLSIATK
+167 AIALGVSIATK
-178 FFPIVLLLPIAL
+178 FFPIVSLLPIAL
-190 ILFRKSKVKE
+190 IFFRKSKVKE
-200 LIRYLAITSATW
+200 LFFYIAITFTTW

-222 TPVGWFRF
+222 TPAGWFRF

-247 LEIFGWEISPLNLIS
+247 LEIFGLKINHLNLIS
-262 IIAFAIL
+262 IIAFAVV
-269 ALAFML
+269 ALAFTL
-275 FVYGIPEVPTLA
+275 FVYGIPEVPKLA

-292 LVAIFAITS
+292 IVAIFVTAS

-321 DKKDRSDFW
+321 DKKDRFDFW

-345 YLAEIAGAEFAIP
+345 YLAEVSGAEFAIP

-363 TAILLRVA
+363 VAILLRVA

-378 RLMRRS
+378 RIMRRS

>member
-14 IAALLSFIKFD
+14 IAALLSFVKFD
-25 YCRTNGWSPPS
+25 YCRSNGWTPPG

-41 CYSDLP
+41 CYSDFP
-47 ALFGERGLITNT
+47 ALFGDRGLITNS

-73 VTGVVMWATSFI
+73 LTGLVMWATSF
-85 VSDLVSDN
+85 LVGN
-93 GDKYRN
+93 GEDKFRN
-99 YFDVN
+99 YFDIN
-104 ALLIALLFIASVIFL
+104 ALLVALLFIASVVFL
-119 KKLKPQLWY
+119 KKLKPELWY
-128 LLPVAPAVVASLY
+128 LFPIAPAVVASLY
-141 INWDIWAVVS
+141 INWDIWAVIS

-167 AIALGLSIATK
+167 AIALGISIATK

-190 ILFRKSKVKE
+190 ILIRKSKIRE
-200 LIRYLAITSATW
+200 LILYIVYTSITW

-247 LEIFGWEISPLNLIS
+247 LEIFGLNIKQLNLVSLIV
-262 IIAFAIL
+262 FAL
-269 ALAFML
+269 GALAFTL
-275 FVYGIPEVPTLA
+275 FVFRIPEVPKLA
-287 SIAFF
+287 TIAFF
-292 LVAIFAITS
+292 IVAIFVTAS

-306 QYVLWLTPLAILAMV
+306 QYVLWLTPLAILAMI
-321 DKKDRSDFW
+321 DKKDRFDFW
-330 IWQFAELIYHFAIWQ
+330 VWQFAELIYHFAIWQ
-345 YLAEIAGAEFAIP
+345 YLAEVSGASFAIP

-363 TAILLRVA
+363 VAIVLRIA